1 MEWKEFFKPNW
12 KKLILFII
20 LVMSERLVN
29 TFVLGYYLVYGAK
42 LSSIII
48 LSPFDVFN
56 RLMIPILVTADKTP
70 IIQLSFDTLIGVLTQ
85 LLNLLWQYFLACSII
100 FVCNNFRKK
109 FKTTKTK
116 NMEK

>member
-1 MEWKEFFKPNW
+1 MEWKEFFEPNW
-12 KKLILFII
+12 KRLVLFMI

-42 LSSIII
+42 LPSIII

-70 IIQLSFDTLIGVLTQ
+70 VIQLSFDTLIGGLTQ
-85 LLNLLWQYFLACSII
+85 LLNLLWHYFLACSII
-100 FVCNNFRKK
+100 FVYNKFRKDSK
-109 FKTTKTK
+109 QQKQKR
-116 NMEK
+116 